1 MTRGWRK
8 VSDERIVMSGDEPP
22 GGAQAKAEVAGVFGR
37 TAPLYDRVGPR
48 FFSHFGHRLVELAQ
62 IPGGARVLDV
72 ATGKGAVLVPAAA
85 AVGPRGRVTGIDLSE
100 AMVREAAREIDRLG
114 LENVDVLEM
123 DAEDLRFPDASF
135 DCVLCAFA
143 IFFFPRLDRALR
155 EMRRVLRPGGRIAV
169 TTWDS
174 SFDEEWSWFD
184 ELVEAHLPPE
194 AETEQKAES
203 RSPPPPVLDRTE
215 GLEKVMTAAGF
226 TDTRVVLE
234 TAEFVY
240 PDEELCWSSLW
251 SHGMREELERVEEA
265 SGPDGLATFKA
276 AVLGRL
282 RTVRQADGIHQSF
295 PALFT
300 LARKPQD

>member
-1 MTRGWRK
+1 
-8 VSDERIVMSGDEPP
+8 VSDERFAMNGDEPP
-22 GGAQAKAEVAGVFGR
+22 DMVQTKAEVAGVFGR

-48 FFSHFGHRLVELAQ
+48 FFSHFGHRLVELAR
-62 IPGGARVLDV
+62 IPSGARVLDV

-100 AMVREAAREIDRLG
+100 AMVQEAVQEIDRLG
-114 LENVDVLEM
+114 LENAEVLEM

-174 SFDEEWSWFD
+174 SFDEQWRWFD
-184 ELVEAHLPPE
+184 ELVKAHLPPE
-194 AETEQKAES
+194 AEPEQTVAS
-203 RSPPPPVLDRTE
+203 RSPSPPVLDRPE
-215 GLEKVMTAAGF
+215 GLEGVMGTAGF
-226 TDTRVVLE
+226 TGIQVVSE

-240 PDEELCWSSLW
+240 PSEEVWWSSLW
-251 SHGMREELERVEEA
+251 SHGMREELEAVEEA
-265 SGPDGLATFKA
+265 TGPDGLATFKA
-276 AVLGRL
+276 AVLERQ
-282 RTVRQADGIHQSF
+282 RTVRQTDGIHQPF